1 MITWSDG
8 SHDRSGGLEDR
19 LIDGPLVW
27 SELPVGWEG
36 AGDVWGVAVVL
47 STHVKQTAGDDT
59 SELVQSN
66 IFPQCV
72 VFLGQ
77 KLQNHWRLLT
87 TCLHP

>member
-8 SHDRSGGLEDR
+8 SHDSSGGLEDR

-27 SELPVGWEG
+27 SELAVGWEG
-36 AGDVWGVAVVL
+36 AGDVGGVAVVL
-47 STHVKQTAGDDT
+47 STHVKQTAGDNT

-66 IFPQCV
+66 VFPRCI

-77 KLQNHWRLLT
+77 TLQND
-87 TCLHP
+87 